1 MWIIGITG
9 GVGAGK
15 SSVLDYIKQKC
26 NCRIV
31 LADDVGNMVKLP
43 GEICYNR
50 LVELL
55 GSDILDE
62 NGYIDKA
69 RMAAS
74 IFTDNELLLQVNAI
88 IHPAVEE
95 YILSEI
101 RKEKEAGT
109 LDFFFVEAALL
120 IECGYG
126 AHVDELWYIYA
137 SEEVRRKR
145 LKQSRGYSDEK
156 ITAIMQGQLAEE
168 EFRKACAVVIDNSG
182 DLEETKEQIDKI
194 LGDRLW
200 KVQENFRDN

>member
-69 RMAAS
+69 RMAAA